1 MKEDKLN
8 VDETTLEVDLS
19 DATEAV
25 KESRFEDAHNLLKI
39 TLKEHPDNI
48 DSLFELSYGGSNPES
63 IDFDASI
70 DANDL
75 IITIVPIPTFI
86 EKRNVLLTVNANVLQ
101 DEIGNLIYQ
110 TNLKYKFSYKIFSF

>member
-1 MKEDKLN
+1 M
-8 VDETTLEVDLS
+8 VLEAESINLPDQTPPSLS
-19 DATEAV
+19 FNPDVGDTILPTDNIEITFSERIYLIDGANP
-25 KESRFEDAHNLLKI
+25 ES
-39 TLKEHPDNI
+39 DNI
-48 DSLFELSYGGSNPES
+48 DSFFELSYGGSNPES

-101 DEIGNLIYQ
+101 DEIGLSLIH
-110 TNLKYKFSYKIFSF
+110 I